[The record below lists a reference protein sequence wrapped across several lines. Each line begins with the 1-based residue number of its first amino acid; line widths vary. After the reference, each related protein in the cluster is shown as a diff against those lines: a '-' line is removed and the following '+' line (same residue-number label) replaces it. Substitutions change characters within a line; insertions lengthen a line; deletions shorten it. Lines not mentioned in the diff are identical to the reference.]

1 MKAAIA
7 EGLTKKVTMQ
17 LSRRAATQADIPFL
31 LDLRRETMDAHLAAS
46 GMDTTDDAHLARLM
60 YHFDCAE
67 VLVRDGASIG
77 LLKLLRLT
85 EKWEIVQLQLARELQ
100 GGGTGRAL
108 LQELLA
114 DAARAQ
120 VAVELSV
127 LKANPARRLYE
138 RLGFKLIGEDE
149 YEYRMRHEA

>member
-1 MKAAIA
+1 
-7 EGLTKKVTMQ
+7 MQ

-31 LDLRRETMDAHLAAS
+31 LALRRETMDAHFAAS
-46 GMDTTDDAHLARLM
+46 GMHITDDVHRARLM
-60 YHFDCAE
+60 QHFDCAE
-67 VLVRDGASIG
+67 VLVGDGASVG
-77 LLKLLRLT
+77 LLKLLRSP
-85 EKWEIVQLQLARELQ
+85 EKWEIVQLQLAGELQ
-100 GGGTGRAL
+100 GRGIGRAL

-127 LKANPARRLYE
+127 LKINPARLLYE
-138 RLGFKLIGEDE
+138 RLGFKLVGEDE

>member
-1 MKAAIA
+1 
-7 EGLTKKVTMQ
+7 
-17 LSRRAATQADIPFL
+17 
-31 LDLRRETMDAHLAAS
+31 
-46 GMDTTDDAHLARLM
+46 
-60 YHFDCAE
+60 
-67 VLVRDGASIG
+67 
-77 LLKLLRLT
+77 
-85 EKWEIVQLQLARELQ
+85 
-100 GGGTGRAL
+100 L

-127 LKANPARRLYE
+127 LKANPARLLYE